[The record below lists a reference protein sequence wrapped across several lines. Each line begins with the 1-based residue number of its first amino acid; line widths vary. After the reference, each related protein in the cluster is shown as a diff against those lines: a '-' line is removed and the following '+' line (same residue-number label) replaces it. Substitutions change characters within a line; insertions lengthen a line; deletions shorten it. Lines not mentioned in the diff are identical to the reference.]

1 MPATGGRG
9 FVEIAMRYLLV
20 VLGLLAAASGVDAAA
35 PRLSVGTFK
44 VDVTPPIGTP
54 LCDALCV
61 PAAVIDGPL
70 TARGVVLVPAGEQ
83 PVVLVA
89 LDWVGVGNDG
99 QDAFKEAI
107 AAAAGTTP
115 ERVAIHALHQH
126 DAPGCDF

>member
-1 MPATGGRG
+1 
-9 FVEIAMRYLLV
+9 
-20 VLGLLAAASGVDAAA
+20 
-35 PRLSVGTFK
+35 VGTFK

-54 LCDALCV
+54 LCDALCD
-61 PAAVIDGPL
+61 PAVAIDGPL

-107 AAAAGTTP
+107 AAAAGTTTSRS
-115 ERVAIHALHQH
+115 E
-126 DAPGCDF
+126 